1 MESRNYPG
9 VEADIELLIA
19 ELRLLFDSDYEIQTM
34 HLGNVSVLQA
44 RKSSTL
50 LDLTGL
56 SGALTVKVYTENGG
70 TKVEMGMQKWLDKA
84 AVAAVTYL
92 LFLPL
97 IALPI
102 IGAYSQYKLTE
113 RAWRVVEDHIAR
125 KAAG

>member
-1 MESRNYPG
+1 MESRFYPG
-9 VEADIELLIA
+9 VEADIEMLVA
-19 ELRLLFDSDYEIQTM
+19 ELRILFDSDYEVQTM
-34 HLGNVSVLQA
+34 QISNVSVLQA

-50 LDLTGL
+50 LDLAGL
-56 SGALTVKVYTENGG
+56 SQALTIKIFTENGG

-113 RAWRVVEDHIAR
+113 RAWQTIENHIAR
-125 KAAG
+125 KANG

>member
-9 VEADIELLIA
+9 VEADIELLIG
-19 ELRLLFDSDYEIQTM
+19 ELRWLFDSDYEVQTM
-34 HLGNVSVLQA
+34 NLGNVSVLQA

-50 LDLTGL
+50 LDITGL
-56 SGALTVKVYTENGG
+56 SQALTVKVFTENGG

-84 AVAAVTYL
+84 AVGAVTYL

-97 IALPI
+97 IALPL
-102 IGAYSQYKLTE
+102 IGAYTQYKLTE
-113 RAWRVVEDHIAR
+113 RAWKVVEDHIAR

>member
-1 MESRNYPG
+1 MESRFYPG
-9 VEADIELLIA
+9 VEADIEMLLA
-19 ELRLLFDSDYEIQTM
+19 ELRILFDSDFEIQTM
-34 HLGNVSVLQA
+34 QIAQVSVLQA

-56 SGALTVKVYTENGG
+56 STALTIKVFTENGG

-113 RAWRVVEDHIAR
+113 RSWQVIENHIAR
-125 KAAG
+125 KAGG